1 MRCHVCSATWPDG
14 VDSRCPQC
22 GFDTAAPEAKDPAAI
37 LRAREAFKDKATAF
51 APEKRVT
58 TFDKV
63 KPWLGLVIGFLLF
76 VLWWRTCS
84 SGGRLW

>member
-14 VDSRCPQC
+14 AATQCPQC
-22 GFDTAAPEAKDPAAI
+22 GFDAAGPQASDPAAI
-37 LRAREAFKDKATAF
+37 LRARESFKDKSTAF
-51 APEKRVT
+51 APGSRVT
-58 TFDKV
+58 AMDRL
-63 KPWLGLVIGFLLF
+63 KPWLGLALGFVIF